1 LQQANY
7 DMLMADMQFEPI
19 FIKEQLRL
27 KWHCENG
34 LVDSIRKI
42 VDEYRTQRHLTVN
55 HCRGTSPRD
64 IHFVLLADQNLHSR
78 SAGIRQE
85 HHC

>member
-1 LQQANY
+1 
-7 DMLMADMQFEPI
+7 MTDMQFEPI

-34 LVDSIRKI
+34 LVDSSRKI
-42 VDEYRTQRHLTVN
+42 VDEYRIQRHLTVN
-55 HCRGTSPRD
+55 HRRESASRD
-64 IHFVLLADQNLHSR
+64 IVFRLLADQNLHSR
-78 SAGIRQE
+78 SAGSRQE